1 MERLGVVG
9 VVIENL
15 ESVDQV
21 NKILQEANSIIV
33 GRLGIPYKE
42 RGVSIISLVV
52 DGTTDSI
59 GSLTGKLGSLEGVK
73 VKSALTK

>member
-1 MERLGVVG
+1 LGRLGVVSI
-9 VVIENL
+9 VIENL
-15 ESVDQV
+15 DSVDRV
-21 NKILQEANSIIV
+21 NKILQESNSIIV

-59 GSLTGKLGSLEGVK
+59 GSLTGKLGFLDGIK

>member
-15 ESVDQV
+15 DSVDKV